1 MNMTKRDIADIVLV
15 WMAVSFI
22 LTLLTSIV
30 TLGAILGM
38 PDEQSKFITTS
49 VAVIFQVLHLLV
61 VAFLIYILLFKRNFV
76 LNIVFPDADV
86 KELSFSE
93 GLTALTS
100 YVFWIRLLGIFTLLS
115 SGIGFVADL
124 VSGLAMHRQFVIDSF
139 WKVQTF
145 PHIVSAILALIVI
158 WKADWIGNRLGR
170 IGSSNKADP
179 DDGL

>member
-30 TLGAILGM
+30 TLGSIIGM

-86 KELSFSE
+86 KELSVSE

-115 SGIGFVADL
+115 SGIGFFADL

-158 WKADWIGNRLGR
+158 WKADWIASRLER
-170 IGSSNKADP
+170 IGSSNKPDP
-179 DDGL
+179 DDG